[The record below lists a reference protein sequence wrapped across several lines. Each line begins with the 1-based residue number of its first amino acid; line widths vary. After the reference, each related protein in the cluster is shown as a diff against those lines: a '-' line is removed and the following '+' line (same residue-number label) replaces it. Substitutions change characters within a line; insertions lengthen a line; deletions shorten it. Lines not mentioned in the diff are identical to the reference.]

1 MNVKSEARGYYAGL
15 AVDPIKLDSLASFG
29 TPEFVGA
36 RVVGVEKKKD
46 GVLSAS
52 LLGAA
57 SDGQYYD
64 IEYSNES
71 THGNNHY
78 KSRIAIRGG
87 KLFVFTVQCKQSDFE
102 AYADEMTV
110 ISKSF
115 ALKG

>member
-1 MNVKSEARGYYAGL
+1 VNVKSEARGYYAGL